1 MSNYFVTSAGRQ
13 IEVQSVPMLLLEDV
27 RLKAMQTVQ
36 VPPIPTY
43 QVELADGT
51 FVPYA
56 HDEKS
61 IADDKTSEAERQA
74 WKAYKEALAHQST
87 VSANK
92 VMELFLAKGVIL
104 SEELSA
110 VGEWAELQ
118 QYFGI
123 ELPTHPIP
131 LKIHY
136 LKTEVLT
143 NPNDING
150 LISKIMESS
159 GIDPNLLAAAR
170 ASFRS
175 DVWQEGNSVGGA
187 GGIHQP
193 ALEGKVENQQEVP
206 GTGSS

>member
-1 MSNYFVTSAGRQ
+1 MSNYFTTSAGRK
-13 IEVQSVPMLLLEDV
+13 IEIQSVPMLLLEDV
-27 RLKAMQTVQ
+27 RLKAMETVQ

-43 QVELADGT
+43 TVELADGST
-51 FVPYA
+51 VPYA

-61 IADDKTSEAERQA
+61 IADEKTSEDERQA
-74 WKAYKEALAHQST
+74 WKAYKEALQRQST

-104 SEELSA
+104 SEDLSLE
-110 VGEWAELQ
+110 GEWAELQ
-118 QYFGI
+118 RYFGI
-123 ELPTHPIP
+123 ELPVHPIA

-143 NPNDING
+143 SPDDIGG
-150 LISKIMESS
+150 LISKVMEGS

-175 DVWQEGNSVGGA
+175 NLRQEGDTTAGIGG
-187 GGIHQP
+187 GSQP
-193 ALEGKVENQQEVP
+193 EREGEVENQQEVP
-206 GTGSS
+206 GAGSS